1 MNKVFFAVVGLI
13 VVVSGIVAYSSL
25 FTVHQASQ
33 ALVLQFGNPI
43 RVERDPGLKFKV
55 PFLQNVEYYDRRIL
69 DLDPRP
75 QEVILQ
81 DQKRIN
87 VDSFARYRIMDPL
100 EFRKKVST
108 DVEFRAVFGGRL
120 NAAVRAEVGKVLL
133 GDMLT
138 AKRADVM
145 HKISEQLKAQ
155 APDFGVEVI
164 DVRIGR
170 TDLPE
175 TTSQAVYTRMRS
187 SRVAQAAE
195 LRAKGEEQK
204 AKIQA
209 SADRER
215 TVILAGAQKEAE
227 IARGQGEGARTIV
240 LNSAFG
246 KDPGFFAFYRSM
258 EAYEKAFD
266 KDTSLVLSPDSDFMR
281 FFGKASGEKKQ

>member
-1 MNKVFFAVVGLI
+1 
-13 VVVSGIVAYSSL
+13 
-25 FTVHQASQ
+25 
-33 ALVLQFGNPI
+33 
-43 RVERDPGLKFKV
+43 
-55 PFLQNVEYYDRRIL
+55 
-69 DLDPRP
+69 
-75 QEVILQ
+75 
-81 DQKRIN
+81 
-87 VDSFARYRIMDPL
+87 MDPL

-281 FFGKASGEKKQ
+281 FFGKASGGKKQ

>member
-1 MNKVFFAVVGLI
+1 MNKVFLAVVGLI

>member
-1 MNKVFFAVVGLI
+1 MNKIFLAIIGVVFVISAVVAN
-13 VVVSGIVAYSSL
+13 STL

-33 ALVLQFGNPI
+33 ALVLQFGKPV

-55 PFLQNVEYYDRRIL
+55 PFVQNVEYFDRRIL
-69 DLDPRP
+69 DLDPQP

-81 DQKRIN
+81 DQKRVN
-87 VDSFARYRIMDPL
+87 VDSFARYRIVDPL

-108 DVEFRAVFGGRL
+108 DLEFRAVFGGRL
-120 NAAVRAEVGKVLL
+120 NSAVRAEVGKVLL

-145 HKISEQLKAQ
+145 YLISEQLKSQGA
-155 APDFGVEVI
+155 DFGVEVI

-195 LRAKGEEQK
+195 LRAKGEEEK
-204 AKIQA
+204 SKIQA
-209 SADRER
+209 GADRER
-215 TVILAGAQKEAE
+215 TIIVANAQKDAE
-227 IARGQGEGARTIV
+227 IARGQGEGARTII
-240 LNSAFG
+240 LNNAFSR
-246 KDPGFFAFYRSM
+246 DAGFFAFYRSM
-258 EAYEKAFD
+258 EAYEKAFGEG
-266 KDTSLVLSPDSDFMR
+266 TSLVLSPDSDFMR
-281 FFGKASGEKKQ
+281 FFGAASGDKRR

>member
-1 MNKVFFAVVGLI
+1 MNKIFLVIVGVVL
-13 VVVSGIVAYSSL
+13 VVTAILANSTM

-33 ALVLQFGNPI
+33 ALVLQFGKPV

-55 PFLQNVEYYDRRIL
+55 PFVQNVEYFDRRIL
-69 DLDPRP
+69 DLDPQP

-81 DQKRIN
+81 DQKRVN
-87 VDSFARYRIMDPL
+87 VDSFARYRIVDPL

-108 DVEFRAVFGGRL
+108 DLEFRAVFGGRL
-120 NAAVRAEVGKVLL
+120 NSAVRAEVGKVLL

-145 HKISEQLKAQ
+145 FLISEQLKSQGA
-155 APDFGVEVI
+155 DFGVEVI

-195 LRAKGEEQK
+195 LRAKGEEEK

-209 SADRER
+209 GADRER
-215 TVILAGAQKEAE
+215 TVILANAQKDAE
-227 IARGQGEGARTIV
+227 IARGQGEGARTII
-240 LNSAFG
+240 LNNAFG
-246 KDPGFFAFYRSM
+246 KDAGFFAFYRSM
-258 EAYEKAFD
+258 EAYDQAFGEG
-266 KDTSLVLSPDSDFMR
+266 TSMVLSPDSDFMR
-281 FFGKASGEKKQ
+281 FFGAASGDKRR

>member
-1 MNKVFFAVVGLI
+1 MNKIFLAIVGVVLVI
-13 VVVSGIVAYSSL
+13 SAILANSTM

-33 ALVLQFGNPI
+33 ALVLQFGKPV

-55 PFLQNVEYYDRRIL
+55 PFVQNVEYFDRRIL
-69 DLDPRP
+69 DLDPQP

-81 DQKRIN
+81 DQKRVN
-87 VDSFARYRIMDPL
+87 VDSFARYRIVDPL

-108 DVEFRAVFGGRL
+108 DLEFRAVFGGRL
-120 NAAVRAEVGKVLL
+120 NSAVRAEVGKVLL

-145 HKISEQLKAQ
+145 YLISQQLKSQGA
-155 APDFGVEVI
+155 DFGVEVI

-195 LRAKGEEQK
+195 LRAKGEEEK

-209 SADRER
+209 GADRER
-215 TVILAGAQKEAE
+215 TVILANAQKDSE
-227 IARGQGEGARTIV
+227 IARGQGEGARTII

-246 KDPGFFAFYRSM
+246 KDAGFFAFYRSM
-258 EAYEKAFD
+258 EAYEQAFGD
-266 KDTSLVLSPDSDFMR
+266 GTSMVLSPDSDFMR
-281 FFGKASGEKKQ
+281 FFGAASGDKRR

>member
-1 MNKVFFAVVGLI
+1 MNKVFLAVVGLI

-281 FFGKASGEKKQ
+281 FFGKASGGKKQ